1 MLFLHEL
8 KQVLILV
15 KQFSFIIK
23 RFSQADTIHMV
34 QHFFVQLFANGG
46 I

>member
-8 KQVLILV
+8 KQLLVLV
-15 KQFSFIIK
+15 KQFSA
-23 RFSQADTIHMV
+23 RFSQATTHMF
-34 QHFFVQLFANGG
+34 QHFPIQLFANGG